1 MAKIIA
7 IVNQKG
13 GVGKTT
19 TTVNLT
25 AALAALGKRVL
36 LCDFDPQANAT
47 SGMGV
52 DKNTAS
58 PNVYDV
64 LINGADPRR
73 GVVTTHYG
81 DVLPSNKAL
90 AGAGVEMIALPDRE
104 HLLRKALEVLSPG
117 YDFIFVDCPPSLE
130 LLTVNA
136 LCAADS
142 LLVPVQCEYYALE
155 GLSDLL
161 STVRLV
167 KRSLNPRLVLEG
179 VLLTMFDSRTN
190 LSLQVAEEV
199 KRHFPGQVY
208 ATVIPRNVRLSE
220 APSHGKPVTAYDP
233 YSRGAEAYKLL
244 RTNLMFALPNN
255 NECRVIGITSAL
267 RGEGKSTTSVNLA
280 YTIAQTG
287 ERVLMIEADMRL
299 PNVAQRLALR
309 PTLGLSDLLA
319 GLCTR
324 EEAIQESGMLDNL
337 RIIAAGSI
345 PPNPMELLGSEQMT
359 QQLAE
364 LKKEFD
370 FIIFDLPPVNAV
382 ADGLVISRLVQGMV
396 VVVRQDYGD
405 RSSLSVA
412 VRRLQYLNVKILGFV
427 MTYSHAEKKAYK
439 YRKYGY
445 GYGYGYYG
453 KKGKSS
459 AADTNDDD

>member
-7 IVNQKG
+7 VVNQKG

-19 TTVNLT
+19 TTVNIT
-25 AALAALGKRVL
+25 AALHALGRRVL

-64 LINGADPRR
+64 LVSGADPVRA
-73 GVVTTHYG
+73 VVSTKFG

-90 AGAGVEMIALPDRE
+90 AGAGIEMIGIEHREMLLKNALDSLAE
-104 HLLRKALEVLSPG
+104 G
-117 YDFIFVDCPPSLE
+117 YDYIFIDCPPSLE

-136 LCAADS
+136 LCAAGS

-161 STVRLV
+161 ATVRLV
-167 KRSLNPRLVLEG
+167 KRRLNPGLSMEG

-220 APSHGKPVTAYDP
+220 APSHGKPISAYDP

-244 RTNLMFALPNN
+244 AEEM
-255 NECRVIGITSAL
+255 
-267 RGEGKSTTSVNLA
+267 
-280 YTIAQTG
+280 IA
-287 ERVLMIEADMRL
+287 R
-299 PNVAQRLALR
+299 
-309 PTLGLSDLLA
+309 
-319 GLCTR
+319 
-324 EEAIQESGMLDNL
+324 
-337 RIIAAGSI
+337 
-345 PPNPMELLGSEQMT
+345 
-359 QQLAE
+359 
-364 LKKEFD
+364 
-370 FIIFDLPPVNAV
+370 
-382 ADGLVISRLVQGMV
+382 
-396 VVVRQDYGD
+396 
-405 RSSLSVA
+405 
-412 VRRLQYLNVKILGFV
+412 
-427 MTYSHAEKKAYK
+427 
-439 YRKYGY
+439 
-445 GYGYGYYG
+445 
-453 KKGKSS
+453 
-459 AADTNDDD
+459 